1 LPVTVALVLLFN
13 RSALEREASETGPP
27 VTATPTGTPSLLPPV
42 PVDPPSAAPATARA
56 CAPLA
61 AALPATLTGLAGRPV
76 QPATPLVAAWGEPPV
91 VLRCGVGRPA
101 GFVVGA
107 QTLVVNGVTWFTE
120 DAAGTLR
127 WTAVDRPVYVEADV
141 PSGYAS
147 GPVAALS
154 ATVAD
159 ALPARPIR
167 PRR

>member
-1 LPVTVALVLLFN
+1 MPVTVVLVLLFN
-13 RSALEREASETGPP
+13 RSALEPGSGEGAS
-27 VTATPTGTPSLLPPV
+27 VTASPSGTPIVLPPL
-42 PVDPPSAAPATARA
+42 PVDPPRAAPATARA
-56 CAPLA
+56 CEPLMS
-61 AALPATLTGLAGRPV
+61 ALPATLTGLAGRPV
-76 QPATPLVAAWGEPPV
+76 RPATPLAAAWGEPPV

-107 QTLVVNGVTWFTE
+107 QTLVVNGVTWFTD
-120 DAAGTLR
+120 DAAGTVR

-159 ALPARPIR
+159 ALPASPIR

>member
-1 LPVTVALVLLFN
+1 V
-13 RSALEREASETGPP
+13 
-27 VTATPTGTPSLLPPV
+27 LPPL
-42 PVDPPSAAPATARA
+42 PVDPPRAAPATARA
-56 CAPLA
+56 CEPLMS
-61 AALPATLTGLAGRPV
+61 AL
-76 QPATPLVAAWGEPPV
+76 
-91 VLRCGVGRPA
+91 PA

-107 QTLVVNGVTWFTE
+107 QTLVVNGVTWFTD
-120 DAAGTLR
+120 DAAGTVR

-159 ALPARPIR
+159 ALPASPIR